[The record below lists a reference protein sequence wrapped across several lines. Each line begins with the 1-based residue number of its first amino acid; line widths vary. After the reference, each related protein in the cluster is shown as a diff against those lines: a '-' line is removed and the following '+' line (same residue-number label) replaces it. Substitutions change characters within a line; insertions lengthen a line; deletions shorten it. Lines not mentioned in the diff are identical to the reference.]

1 MAGKKY
7 TDRELEEYVTKLMT
21 ESEIT
26 LSKQKE
32 RIEELKR
39 ENEHLMSELSTY
51 KKKDKASARALTLE
65 ERKSKYIQEVTK
77 SRCAIEIDRLS
88 RLAARYS
95 ELFDRLSADDQKQF
109 EDFVDEL
116 NAAIVTLKNLN
127 DYIDDRKPLSEAE
140 KNYIAEKD
148 RISLADAVKSDLDSR
163 FSKLVNEF
171 KIKIG
176 DSATRK
182 RGRPKKQD
190 QSILVEVKRTI
201 DQKAAEEL
209 SEKEKQEVIDKINE
223 IFYTPQQNIE
233 SNSAQKSKKK
243 KKSDGVFDFDEAL
256 NPTES
261 LADIMNDL

>member
-26 LSKQKE
+26 LSRQKE
-32 RIEELKR
+32 RIDELKK
-39 ENEHLMSELSTY
+39 ENEKLQNELSVF

-65 ERKSKYIQEVTK
+65 ERKSKYIQDVTK

-88 RLAARYS
+88 RLAERYS
-95 ELFDRLSADDQKQF
+95 ELFDSLGAEEQQKF

-116 NAAIVTLKNLN
+116 NAAIASLKNLN
-127 DYIDDRKPLSEAE
+127 DYIDDRKPLSSAE

-148 RISLADAVKSDLDSR
+148 RITLADAIKSDLDSR
-163 FSKLVNEF
+163 FNKLVSEF
-171 KIKIG
+171 KIKVG

-182 RGRPKKQD
+182 RGRPKKED
-190 QSILVEVKRTI
+190 QSILVQVKRTI
-201 DQKAAEEL
+201 DEKTAEEL
-209 SEKEKQEVIDKINE
+209 SEKEKQEVIEKINQ
-223 IFYTPQQNIE
+223 IFYTPQQVN
-233 SNSAQKSKKK
+233 QQDTKTTKKVKKK
-243 KKSDGVFDFDEAL
+243 NDAVFDFDEAL